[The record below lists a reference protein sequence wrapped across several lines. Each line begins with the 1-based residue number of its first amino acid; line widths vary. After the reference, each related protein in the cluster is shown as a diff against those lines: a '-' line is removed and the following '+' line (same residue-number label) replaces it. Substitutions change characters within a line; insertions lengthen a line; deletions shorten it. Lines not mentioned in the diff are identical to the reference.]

1 MSDVAI
7 DRTFSAKH
15 LLVINTLVVYPR
27 GEFGYRPPHYE
38 IHLAPDAEPGAQKTV
53 LVTRDELAYQFA
65 LALEG
70 KDARVNA
77 SWHAA
82 RQGSRRYAVLDTL
95 EAGSL

>member
-1 MSDVAI
+1 MSDVAT

-15 LLVINTLVVYPR
+15 VLIVDTCVVQPLTGGRY
-27 GEFGYRPPHYE
+27 YE

-53 LVTRDELAYQFA
+53 LVTRDEVAYQFA
-65 LALEG
+65 LKREG
-70 KDARVNA
+70 KAARVNA

>member
-1 MSDVAI
+1 MALSESGSQRRI
-7 DRTFSAKH
+7 DSA
-15 LLVINTLVVYPR
+15 LIVNTLVVPSRTGLY
-27 GEFGYRPPHYE
+27 YE

-53 LVTRDELAYQFA
+53 LVTRDEAAYQLA

-82 RQGSRRYAVLDTL
+82 RQGSRRYAVLDSL
-95 EAGSL
+95 EAPA

>member
-1 MSDVAI
+1 MSVPQPAE
-7 DRTFSAKH
+7 RTFTAKH
-15 LLVINTLVVYPR
+15 VLVVDTCVVHRQSDKTFY
-27 GEFGYRPPHYE
+27 YE
-38 IHLAPDAEPGAQKTV
+38 VHLAPDAEPGAHRTV
-53 LVTRDELAYQFA
+53 LVTRDEAAYQFA

-95 EAGSL
+95 EAGVL

>member
-1 MSDVAI
+1 
-7 DRTFSAKH
+7 
-15 LLVINTLVVYPR
+15 
-27 GEFGYRPPHYE
+27 
-38 IHLAPDAEPGAQKTV
+38 
-53 LVTRDELAYQFA
+53 VTRDEAAYQFA

-95 EAGSL
+95 EAGVL